1 MYFGLIENI
10 VNLADPASEI
20 MLISFFKDPIQTT
33 ISITFFGMWIFVGN
47 FIKDKHQRNDLG
59 WLISCYLVSYVLA
72 AIGTDTS
79 LFLAGKLETADN
91 WNDVIRSNKL
101 AVGFSIAGFISIFI
115 WIISF
120 CKITYILW
128 ACIPENIRRCTPSQ
142 AVGFCF
148 VPFFNFYWW
157 FVAFIGLALDI
168 NKAAKEQGKSKLA
181 NIEFTVFCCIS
192 WILCPIVSIILEFV
206 FIAME
211 SDNTVAT
218 SELEAIRAVVG
229 YISTG
234 FLISITVGLFFHLSA
249 AVKKLS

>member
-1 MYFGLIENI
+1 M
-10 VNLADPASEI
+10 
-20 MLISFFKDPIQTT
+20 
-33 ISITFFGMWIFVGN
+33 
-47 FIKDKHQRNDLG
+47 
-59 WLISCYLVSYVLA
+59 
-72 AIGTDTS
+72 IGTDTS
-79 LFLAGKLETADN
+79 WFLAGKLETADN

-101 AVGFSIAGFISIFI
+101 AVGFSIAGFISIFTG
-115 WIISF
+115 IISF

-128 ACIPENIRRCTPSQ
+128 DCVPENIRRCTPSQ

-192 WILCPIVSIILEFV
+192 WILCPIVGIILGIVFV
-206 FIAME
+206 AME

-218 SELEAIRAVVG
+218 SELEAISAVTG
-229 YISTG
+229 YILNG
-234 FLISITVGLFFHLSA
+234 FMISITVGLFFHLSA
-249 AVKKLS
+249 AAKKLS